1 MTADDLNIVALVKS
15 EQRYVFAFRNTESEL
30 CEILR
35 ALGRFA
41 SNPELDFTWYDAAVL
56 SQRARGMMKEG
67 VGSRRLF

>member
-1 MTADDLNIVALVKS
+1 MTTPNLNVVTLIKS